1 MLTGWSGKE
10 SDRWKDEGQEE
21 GEMGTG
27 SVFLKLSET
36 GEGADTQKKREVEG
50 LGDDRSLDAT
60 TFRTSLYLRGS
71 LL

>member
-1 MLTGWSGKE
+1 
-10 SDRWKDEGQEE
+10 
-21 GEMGTG
+21 MGTG